1 MQILAEEKRTQDAA
15 RAAAGPPAPE
25 GGASEALH
33 GAAPPAPA
41 AAAVPSQGSENNVQG
56 SSTEGCRMRLMLL
69 QTRLSVTRYL
79 VGIDC
84 VCCCNLSVDC
94 ALFFISR
101 HADALSSLT
110 DATLRPIIS

>member
-41 AAAVPSQGSENNVQG
+41 AAAVPSQGGENNVQG
-56 SSTEGCRMRLMLL
+56 SSTEGVQDAADATADSSLSNTIAGRHRLRLLL
-69 QTRLSVTRYL
+69 Q
-79 VGIDC
+79 VG
-84 VCCCNLSVDC
+84 
-94 ALFFISR
+94 R
-101 HADALSSLT
+101 
-110 DATLRPIIS
+110 